1 MLIPFRRKRFLLSLF
16 LVATFA
22 SICSTDI
29 GLAKKSEGKEQ
40 TKDRPIADKWA
51 VIIGIDKFQDKGIP
65 ELEYSAKD
73 AKDFADFLVEKGH
86 FARDHVILMVNEQAT
101 EDNILDAVGDNGL
114 PRRVQKDD
122 LVVIYAST
130 HGSPREMDIRGE
142 NYLVAYDTKLSRLF
156 SSSIK
161 LKDLLGTIKYR
172 TGCERIVLLLDACNS
187 GVAAD
192 LSDGQK
198 GGKALLRV
206 NTFNAEELAG
216 KGQVVITSSSANE
229 RSWESK
235 RYKNGVFTHNLI
247 DALQQAGDGT
257 NLADAFEDL
266 KEKVLTEVQF
276 DRKSTQTPVMNN
288 QWSGESLALLKAPA
302 RPRNYPRYVPGLGS
316 LAESL
321 EPYYAIRV
329 KVEFSDDLFNR
340 ATAGDIQSQYEMG
353 RVLFSGAGIDKSIA
367 MAQKWFQRAAD
378 QGHPGA
384 QFFLG
389 SILLDKKVTAKPDP
403 QAGFDWLLKAA
414 NAGEPMA
421 EARVSQI
428 YKDGIITKADP
439 KECFDWAKKSADQNC
454 AYGKMAL
461 AGCYLNSIGTA
472 FNPGEAIKL
481 FKETGKDVPEAY
493 GILGLLYSNG
503 VFVEKSPEEGFK
515 FYKMA
520 ADGGDLDSQ
529 YQLGLCYLSG
539 AGTAKDLNLAFKSF
553 EAASKSGSAKHIS
566 QFAKCYESG
575 TGIKPDT
582 VKAVSLYKTASEL
595 GDEEAKNALKRLSAG

>member
-1 MLIPFRRKRFLLSLF
+1 MFRRLLLPLSI
-16 LVATFA
+16 VAVLISRSAVEPAF
-22 SICSTDI
+22 C
-29 GLAKKSEGKEQ
+29 KKSEAKQEQ
-40 TKDRPIADKWA
+40 KDRPIADKWA
-51 VIIGIDKFQDKGIP
+51 VVIGIDKFQDKGIP
-65 ELEYSAKD
+65 TLEYSAKD
-73 AKDFADFLVEKGH
+73 AKDFADFLMEKGH

-142 NYLVAYDTKLSRLF
+142 NFLVAYDTKLNRLF

-161 LKDLLGTIKYR
+161 LKDLLAMIKDR

-206 NTFNAEELAG
+206 NSFNVDELAG

-247 DALQQAGDGT
+247 DALQKEGDGT
-257 NLADAFEDL
+257 NLSSAFEDL
-266 KEKVLTEVQF
+266 KEKVLAEVQF
-276 DRKSTQTPVMNN
+276 DRKSVQTPVMNN
-288 QWSGESLALLKAPA
+288 QWTGESLALLKAPA
-302 RPRNYPRYVPGLGS
+302 RPRNYPAYLPGLGS

-321 EPYYAIRV
+321 EPYYAIKV
-329 KVEFSDDLFNR
+329 KVDYSDDLFNR

-353 RVLFSGAGIDKSIA
+353 RVLFSGAGIDKSVV

-389 SILLDKKVTAKPDP
+389 SILLDKKVCPKPDP
-403 QAGFDWLLKAA
+403 EGGFNWLLKAA

-421 EARVSQI
+421 QARISQI
-428 YKDGIITKADP
+428 YKDGIITKSDP
-439 KECFDWAKKSADQNC
+439 TACFDWAKKSAEQNC

-461 AGCYLNSIGTA
+461 AGCYLNGVGTS
-472 FNPGEAIKL
+472 FNPTEAVKL
-481 FKETGKDVPEAY
+481 FKETGKDVPEAF
-493 GILGLLYSNG
+493 GILGLIYANG
-503 VFVEKSPEEGFK
+503 LFVEKSPEEGFK
-515 FYKMA
+515 YYKMA
-520 ADGGDLDSQ
+520 ADGGDLDSL
-529 YQLGLCYLSG
+529 YQLGLCYLNGTG
-539 AGTAKDLNLAFKSF
+539 ANKDLNLAFKSF
-553 EAASKSGSAKHIS
+553 EGASKSGSAKHIS
-566 QFAKCYESG
+566 RLAKCYETG
-575 TGIKPDT
+575 TGIKQDT
-582 VKAVSLYKTASEL
+582 LKAIGLYKTAAEL
-595 GDEEAKNALKRLSAG
+595 SDEEAKAALKRLNAG

>member
-1 MLIPFRRKRFLLSLF
+1 MFRHLLLSLSIIAMLIPGGTCQ
-16 LVATFA
+16 LV
-22 SICSTDI
+22 
-29 GLAKKSEGKEQ
+29 LAKKAEAKLES
-40 TKDRPIADKWA
+40 KDRPIADKWA

-65 ELEYSAKD
+65 TLEYSAKD
-73 AKDFADFLVEKGH
+73 AKDFCDFLVEKGN
-86 FARDHVILMVNEQAT
+86 FSRDHVILMLNEQAT
-101 EDNILDAVGDNGL
+101 EDNILDAVFDNGL

-122 LVVIYAST
+122 LVLIYAST

-142 NYLVAYDTKLSRLF
+142 NYLVTYDSKLSHLF

-161 LKDLLGTIKYR
+161 LKDLLATIKNR

-192 LSDGQK
+192 LQEGGK

-206 NTFNAEELAG
+206 NSFNVDELAG

-235 RYKNGVFTHNLI
+235 RYKNGVFTRNLI
-247 DALQQAGDGT
+247 DALQKEGSGT
-257 NLADAFEDL
+257 TLVDAFEDL

-276 DRKSTQTPVMNN
+276 DRKSSQTPVMNN
-288 QWSGESLALLKAPA
+288 QWSGESLALLSVPA
-302 RPRNYPRYVPGLGS
+302 KPRNYPAYVPGLGS
-316 LAESL
+316 LSESL

-329 KVEFSDDLFNR
+329 KVEYCDDLFNR

-353 RVLFSGAGIDKSIA
+353 RVLFSGAGIDKSVA

-389 SILLDKKVTAKPDP
+389 SILLDKKVCSKPDP
-403 QAGFDWLLKAA
+403 EAGFNWLLKAA

-421 EARVSQI
+421 QARVSQC
-428 YKDGIITKADP
+428 YKDGSLTKVDP
-439 KECFDWAKKSADQNC
+439 KACFDWAKKSADQNC

-461 AGCYLNSIGTA
+461 AGCYMNAFGTES
-472 FNPGEAIKL
+472 NPNEAVKL

-493 GILGLLYSNG
+493 GILGLLYANG
-503 VFVEKSPEEGFK
+503 LFVEKSQEEAFK
-515 FYKMA
+515 YYKMA
-520 ADGGDLDSQ
+520 ADSGDLDSL
-529 YQLGLCYLSG
+529 YQVGLCYLNG
-539 AGTAKDLNLAFKSF
+539 LGTTKDLAQAFKSF
-553 EAASKSGSAKHIS
+553 EGASKSGTAKHIS

-575 TGIKPDT
+575 TGTNKDTIK
-582 VKAVSLYKTASEL
+582 AIGLYKTASEM
-595 GDEEAKNALKRLSAG
+595 GDEDAKIALKRLSSG

>member
-1 MLIPFRRKRFLLSLF
+1 MFRHLLLSLSIVAMLIPGGTCQ
-16 LVATFA
+16 LV
-22 SICSTDI
+22 
-29 GLAKKSEGKEQ
+29 LAKKAEAKLES
-40 TKDRPIADKWA
+40 KDRPIADKWA

-65 ELEYSAKD
+65 TLEYSAKD
-73 AKDFADFLVEKGH
+73 AKDFCDFLVEKGN
-86 FARDHVILMVNEQAT
+86 FSRDHVILMLNEQAT
-101 EDNILDAVGDNGL
+101 EDNILDAVFDNGL

-122 LVVIYAST
+122 LVLIYAST

-142 NYLVAYDTKLSRLF
+142 NYLVTYDSKLSHLF

-161 LKDLLGTIKYR
+161 LKDLLATIKNR

-187 GVAAD
+187 GVAAN
-192 LSDGQK
+192 LQESGK

-206 NTFNAEELAG
+206 NSFNVDELAG

-235 RYKNGVFTHNLI
+235 RYKNGVFTRNLI
-247 DALQQAGDGT
+247 DALQKEGAGT
-257 NLADAFEDL
+257 TLVDAFEDL

-276 DRKSTQTPVMNN
+276 DRKSSQTPVMNN
-288 QWSGESLALLKAPA
+288 QWSGESLALLSAPA
-302 RPRNYPRYVPGLGS
+302 KPRNYPAYVPGLGS
-316 LAESL
+316 LSESL

-329 KVEFSDDLFNR
+329 KVEYCDDLFNR

-353 RVLFSGAGIDKSIA
+353 RVLFSGAGIDKSVA

-389 SILLDKKVTAKPDP
+389 SILLDKKVCSKPDP
-403 QAGFDWLLKAA
+403 EAGFNWLLKAA

-421 EARVSQI
+421 QARVSQC
-428 YKDGIITKADP
+428 YKDGSLTKVDP
-439 KECFDWAKKSADQNC
+439 KACFDWAKKSADQNC

-461 AGCYLNSIGTA
+461 AGCYMNAFGTES
-472 FNPGEAIKL
+472 NPNEAVKL

-493 GILGLLYSNG
+493 GILGLLYANG
-503 VFVEKSPEEGFK
+503 LFVEKSQEEAFK
-515 FYKMA
+515 YYKMA
-520 ADGGDLDSQ
+520 ADSGDLDSL
-529 YQLGLCYLSG
+529 YQVGLCYLNG
-539 AGTAKDLNLAFKSF
+539 LGTTKDLAQAFKSF
-553 EAASKSGSAKHIS
+553 EGASKSGTAKHIS

-575 TGIKPDT
+575 TGTNKDTIK
-582 VKAVSLYKTASEL
+582 AIGLYKTASEM
-595 GDEEAKNALKRLSAG
+595 GDEDAKIALKRLSSG

>member
-1 MLIPFRRKRFLLSLF
+1 MLAPVGVSQSAF
-16 LVATFA
+16 
-22 SICSTDI
+22 
-29 GLAKKSEGKEQ
+29 AKKVE
-40 TKDRPIADKWA
+40 TKQEKQVNKIRPIADKWA

-65 ELEYSAKD
+65 TLEYSAKD
-73 AKDFADFLVEKGH
+73 AKDFSDFLVEKGN

-122 LVVIYAST
+122 LVLIYAST

-161 LKDLLGTIKYR
+161 LKDLLSTIKDR

-187 GVAAD
+187 GAAAD
-192 LSDGQK
+192 AA
-198 GGKALLRV
+198 GGKSLLRV

-247 DALQQAGDGT
+247 EALQKEGDGT
-257 NLADAFEDL
+257 SLENAFEDL

-276 DRKSTQTPVMNN
+276 DRKSAQTPVMNN
-288 QWSGESLALLKAPA
+288 QWNGEALALLKAAA
-302 RPRNYPRYVPGLGS
+302 RPRNYPAYVPGLGS

-321 EPYYAIRV
+321 EPYYAIRI
-329 KVEFSDDLFNR
+329 KVEYSDDLFNR
-340 ATAGDIQSQYEMG
+340 ATAGDVQSQYEMG
-353 RVLFSGAGIDKSIA
+353 RVLFSGAGIDKSVT

-389 SILLDKKVTAKPDP
+389 SILLDKKNCAKPDP
-403 QAGFDWLLKAA
+403 QLGFEWMLKAA

-428 YKDGIITKADP
+428 YKEGVLTKADT
-439 KECFDWAKKSADQNC
+439 KACFDWAKKSADQNC
-454 AYGKMAL
+454 PYGKMAL
-461 AGCYLNSIGTA
+461 AGCYMNGVGTT
-472 FNPGEAIKL
+472 FNPTEAIKL
-481 FKETGKDVPEAY
+481 FKDTGKDVPEAY
-493 GILGLLYSNG
+493 GILALLYANG
-503 VFVEKSPEEGFK
+503 VFVDKNPEEGFK
-515 FYKMA
+515 YYKMA
-520 ADGGDLDSQ
+520 ADGGDLDSCF
-529 YQLGLCYLSG
+529 QLGLCYLNG
-539 AGTAKDLNLAFKSF
+539 AGTTKDLTQAFKSF
-553 EAASKSGSAKHIS
+553 EAASKSGTPKYIS

-575 TGIKPDT
+575 TGTKQDT
-582 VKAVSLYKTASEL
+582 VKAVGLYKTASEL
-595 GDEEAKNALKRLSAG
+595 GDEDAKVALKRLGSG